1 MKQEGQFF
9 TSEEVAEKDLKE
21 LGKDTNTDIEAELN
35 ESNIDVSVKTNNAAG
50 TNSIVLNSHLPAEK
64 LIMNFT

>member
-9 TSEEVAEKDLKE
+9 TSEEVAEKDLKK

-50 TNSIVLNSHLPAEK
+50 TNSIVLNSYLPAEK